1 MYTIAG
7 LVPIADPN
15 PVIIRPISNSAIV
28 DAFAMRAH
36 PITHGIAA
44 NLIVY
49 KRPSHSIKIAAI
61 RHPTGTESTI
71 TEAIHDVCSLLRCK
85 SLSSLST
92 CGTKMAE
99 NANEMPI
106 TIWNEAAVAAAIIWI
121 RIKLKKKTQFQ
132 EAIKRI
138 SSTLVVSFIE
148 ITWGIAVLRLFVSYV
163 LSDRQLVITS
173 RNASSAF
180 CSSVSSYLYVSIGEK
195 SINQININ
203 DEQMNEYLSNML

>member
-15 PVIIRPISNSAIV
+15 PVKIRPISNSVIV

-44 NLIVY
+44 NLIVC
-49 KRPSHSIKIAAI
+49 KRPSHSIKIAAM
-61 RHPTGTESTI
+61 RHPIGTESTI

-99 NANEMPI
+99 KANEIPI
-106 TIWNEAAVAAAIIWI
+106 T
-121 RIKLKKKTQFQ
+121 
-132 EAIKRI
+132 
-138 SSTLVVSFIE
+138 
-148 ITWGIAVLRLFVSYV
+148 
-163 LSDRQLVITS
+163 
-173 RNASSAF
+173 
-180 CSSVSSYLYVSIGEK
+180 
-195 SINQININ
+195 
-203 DEQMNEYLSNML
+203 M